1 MTFVE
6 LLEKLPNKVTDKWIK
21 ENLKIEKYIP
31 IVDKYATAKIL
42 SKVILDLAE
51 NINYNDSLETN
62 YIYIKYDIYTTLTI
76 FCKYINIDIEDVDKT
91 SANYDIIFSSG
102 LFDGIMKYCQTD
114 YNRSKEIVDRIVG
127 IEDISI
133 YRELGRIMN
142 SDAYF
147 ERLKKS
153 QKFLNGISLKK
164 YETLEK
170 INEINNPLVTQIA
183 DMVRNASLEEA
194 KKKQQE
200 ADKNGKKK

>member
-6 LLEKLPNKVTDKWIK
+6 LLEKLPNKVTDKWVK

-31 IVDKYATAKIL
+31 IIDKYATAKIL
-42 SKVILDLAE
+42 SKIILDLAE

-62 YIYIKYDIYTTLTI
+62 YVYIKYDIYSTLTI
-76 FCKYINIDIEDVDKT
+76 LCKYINVDIEDIDKT
-91 SANYDIIFSSG
+91 SANYDSVFSSG
-102 LFDGIMKYCQTD
+102 LFDAVMKYCQAD

-153 QKFLNGISLKK
+153 QKILNGISLKK

-170 INEINNPLVTQIA
+170 INEINHPLVTQIS

>member
-6 LLEKLPNKVTDKWIK
+6 LLEKLPNKVTDKWVK
-21 ENLKIEKYIP
+21 ENLKIEKYLP
-31 IVDKYATAKIL
+31 VVDKYATAKIL
-42 SKVILDLAE
+42 SKIILDLAE
-51 NINYNDSLETN
+51 NVNYNDSLETN

-76 FCKYINIDIEDVDKT
+76 FCKYINVNIEDIDKT
-91 SANYDIIFSSG
+91 STNYDKVFSSG
-102 LFDGIMKYCQTD
+102 LFDCVMKYCQID
-114 YNRSKEIVDRIVG
+114 YDRSKEVVDRIVG

-153 QKFLNGISLKK
+153 QKILNGISLKK

-170 INEINNPLVTQIA
+170 INEINNPLVIQIA
-183 DMVRNASLEEA
+183 DMVRSASLEEA

-200 ADKNGKKK
+200 VDKNGEKK

>member
-153 QKFLNGISLKK
+153 QKILNGISFKK

-170 INEINNPLVTQIA
+170 ISEINNPLVAQIA
-183 DMVRNASLEEA
+183 DMARNASLEEA

>member
-6 LLEKLPNKVTDKWIK
+6 LLENLPNKVTDKWVK
-21 ENLKIEKYIP
+21 ENLKIEKYIS

-42 SKVILDLAE
+42 SKIILDLAE
-51 NINYNDSLETN
+51 NINYNDSIETN
-62 YIYIKYDIYTTLTI
+62 YIYIKYDIYSTLTI
-76 FCKYINIDIEDVDKT
+76 LCKYINVEIEDIDKT
-91 SANYDIIFSSG
+91 SVNYDKVFSSG
-102 LFDGIMKYCQTD
+102 LFDVVMKYCQTD

-153 QKFLNGISLKK
+153 QKILNGISLKK

-183 DMVRNASLEEA
+183 NMVKTTSLEEA
-194 KKKQQE
+194 KKRQQE
-200 ADKNGKKK
+200 ADKNAKKK

>member
-31 IVDKYATAKIL
+31 IVDKYATTKIL

-142 SDAYF
+142 SDTYF
-147 ERLKKS
+147 ERLKKT
-153 QKFLNGISLKK
+153 QKILNGISFKK

-170 INEINNPLVTQIA
+170 ISEINNPLVAQIA
-183 DMVRNASLEEA
+183 DMARNASLEEA